1 MGLVDTNMDDLNTLY
16 RQELNYYKSVL
27 ELAHQLERA
36 AADGNIQDLE
46 SLFAEREKRL
56 AEILAHQEER
66 RILSEK
72 GNKLNTNQK
81 QSLAEIIEE
90 IRKTMEEVMK
100 IDQKVEEGLK
110 SKKDDIQDK
119 LARIRQGRKALKGYA
134 PRRFLPRYMDKK
146 G

>member
-16 RQELNYYKSVL
+16 RQELNYYKSLL

-56 AEILAHQEER
+56 AEILTHQDQR

>member
-56 AEILAHQEER
+56 AEILTHQDQR

-81 QSLAEIIEE
+81 QRLAEIIEE

>member
-1 MGLVDTNMDDLNTLY
+1 MMDDLNTLY
-16 RQELNYYKSVL
+16 RQELNYYKSLL
-27 ELAHQLERA
+27 ELVHQLERA
-36 AADGNIQDLE
+36 AAHGNIQDLE

-81 QSLAEIIEE
+81 QTLAEIIEE

-110 SKKDDIQDK
+110 SQKDDIQAK

>member
-16 RQELNYYKSVL
+16 RQELNYYKSLL

-72 GNKLNTNQK
+72 GNELNTNQK
-81 QSLAEIIEE
+81 QRLAEIIEE
-90 IRKTMEEVMK
+90 IRKTMEEIMN

>member
-56 AEILAHQEER
+56 AEILTHQDQR

>member
-16 RQELNYYKSVL
+16 RQELNYYKSLL

-81 QSLAEIIEE
+81 QRLAEIIEE
-90 IRKTMEEVMK
+90 IRKTMEEIMN

-119 LARIRQGRKALKGYA
+119 LAKIRQGRKALKGYA
-134 PRRFLPRYMDKK
+134 PRRSLPRYMDKR